1 MSILISTFVG
11 ISFSVS
17 ISLSTSMSD
26 QLFFF
31 FLLQME
37 DLVVFCLHGEEY
49 VLACSD
55 STTVY
60 F

>member
-26 QLFFF
+26 QLFF